1 MKFWTRPE
9 AVNQTAFAVDLSSRV
24 LTHFEEYF
32 NIPYPLAK
40 MGKYSQA
47 IKLCWLDVY
56 VCRIQIVCMYFF
68 QIFTLQTLII

>member
-47 IKLCWLDVY
+47 IKLCWLDVMSVDSKLY
-56 VCRIQIVCMYFF
+56 ACISFKYSHNK
-68 QIFTLQTLII
+68 L